1 MGKLRSTN
9 VLKAPTNY
17 SGSKDKLLPQM
28 VEHFPNAVNVRNFY
42 DVFCGGLSVSINT
55 DYQKVIAND
64 IITPLI
70 EFYQNLHNAANSN
83 EVTQEI
89 QKLQAVKVDKISKE
103 DYYNTRVSFNKTK
116 DPYLFFA
123 LVSSCTNNMMRFNK
137 KFEFNQSFGQRTINI
152 NTVQKIRNYCKV
164 LEQKDIIFT
173 NYNFV
178 ELLEKFPPGKNDF
191 VYLDPPYAFITEAG
205 YNAYWS
211 KENEENLYKVIDDL
225 NDKGIK
231 FALSGVSIHKDK
243 VNPNLDKL
251 SKYKIIELDHSY
263 EKVARKKG
271 GKSQEILVINY

>member
-1 MGKLRSTN
+1 MGKLRNTN
-9 VLKAPTNY
+9 ILKPPTNY
-17 SGSKDKLLPQM
+17 SGSKANLLPQM
-28 VEHFPNAVNVRNFY
+28 VKHFPNSVNVRNFY
-42 DVFCGGLSVSINT
+42 DVFCGGLSVSINI
-55 DYQKVIAND
+55 DYDKIIAND

-70 EFYQNLHNAANSN
+70 EFYRNLQNAANCG
-83 EVTQEI
+83 EVSEEI
-89 QKLQAVKVDKISKE
+89 MKLQAVKVDKTSKE
-103 DYYNTRVSFNKTK
+103 DYYNTRISFNKTR

-137 KFEFNQSFGQRTINI
+137 KFQFNQSFGERTINI

-164 LEQKDIIFT
+164 LEEKDIIFT
-173 NYNFV
+173 SCNFM
-178 ELLEKFPPGKNDF
+178 ELFEEFTPQKNDF

-211 KENEENLYKVIDDL
+211 KEDEENLYKLMEDL
-225 NDKGIK
+225 DSKGIR

-243 VNPNLDKL
+243 VNPNMDKL